1 MLTRPMVAVIMVAL
15 LFCGATV
22 GLEAIG
28 LLFHAGKPD
37 PQQRIESYVARLE
50 ADLSPVDLPTEP
62 VDVPSEVA
70 EQTQREAR
78 LATATVPALDAA
90 NAPEVPREPSEVP
103 REQGQAELESGSRE
117 RMTLAVSSTIA
128 GSGPDTAA
136 QSDDITAPRH
146 ALSDPFSAAAHEPAI
161 DPAPLLAVQASGPA
175 PAEAA
180 PVDPLTPAP
189 QNAAHEIAQ
198 ETAQETARETD
209 RETAQEI
216 ASEPA
221 APLLVVQASSP
232 PPAAER
238 PARQRMAG
246 AHRGRHVRSPIGYAA
261 FGWPVL
267 DWLTTW

>member
-22 GLEAIG
+22 GLEAVG
-28 LLFHAGKPD
+28 LLFHASMPD

-70 EQTQREAR
+70 EQTEREAR
-78 LATATVPALDAA
+78 LATAVVPAPDAV
-90 NAPEVPREPSEVP
+90 NTSEVP
-103 REQGQAELESGSRE
+103 PEQGQAEPESASGA
-117 RMTLAVSSTIA
+117 RMTVAVSSAIA
-128 GSGPDTAA
+128 GSAPDTATS
-136 QSDDITAPRH
+136 SDDLIAPRRV
-146 ALSDPFSAAAHEPAI
+146 LSDPYSPAAHEPAA
-161 DPAPLLAVQASGPA
+161 DPAPLLAVQSSSPA
-175 PAEAA
+175 PAETAA
-180 PVDPLTPAP
+180 GDLLTPAP
-189 QNAAHEIAQ
+189 HDAAHEVAQETVQ
-198 ETAQETARETD
+198 ETAQETTQ
-209 RETAQEI
+209 ETAQAA

-232 PPAAER
+232 PAAER
-238 PARQRMAG
+238 PAQQRMAG
-246 AHRGRHVRSPIGYAA
+246 AHRARPVRGPIGYAA